1 MTHIVRRIK
10 GIESKMLMRMA
21 KEKRRRRRDIIQTKA
36 KWQVFLILQIITT
49 TKNR

>member
-21 KEKRRRRRDIIQTKA
+21 KEKRRRRDIIQTKA